1 MSLGLGL
8 KVKSIEGD
16 QRLVERAQHLD
27 QELLQ
32 ALKKEEKR
40 NPQVGLPLLQ
50 PELQE
55 QGLPGWIPSFKFLGL
70 R

>member
-16 QRLVERAQHLD
+16 RRLVERAQHLD

-32 ALKKEEKR
+32 TLGKEEKR

-50 PELQE
+50 DCR
-55 QGLPGWIPSFKFLGL
+55 GGWGVCLADSLSNFSA
-70 R
+70 